1 MVVVKGLR
9 ERDGLPKENKYFV
22 SIYTY
27 QLKLIKWK
35 TQKIKKD
42 LRRGK

>member
-27 QLKLIKWK
+27 QLKLIKWIS
-35 TQKIKKD
+35 QKKKKD
-42 LRRGK
+42 LRSDK